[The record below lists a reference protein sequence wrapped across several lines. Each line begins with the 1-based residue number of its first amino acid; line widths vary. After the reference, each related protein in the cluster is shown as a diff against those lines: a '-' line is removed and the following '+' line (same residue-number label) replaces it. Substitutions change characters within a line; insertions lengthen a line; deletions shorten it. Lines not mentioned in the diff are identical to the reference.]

1 MEIVYFEHFS
11 SVRNDISNHGDIR
24 FFLALWDRC
33 NHEHPI
39 GLILIQLPSGN
50 PRHADTVA
58 FYQMHLFISTPEKNK
73 VGLDN
78 GFTIHTAQNI
88 TLVLW
93 HMHAPCRILFPAVQ
107 IERAKS
113 RLIEFL

>member
-1 MEIVYFEHFS
+1 MNISLVFAMIFQIMETS
-11 SVRNDISNHGDIR
+11 D

-58 FYQMHLFISTPEKNK
+58 FYQMHLFISTPEKIK
-73 VGLDN
+73 LAW
-78 GFTIHTAQNI
+78 IMA
-88 TLVLW
+88 LLS
-93 HMHAPCRILFPAVQ
+93 ILPKISHLSCGTCTHRVEYCFPQ
-107 IERAKS
+107 CK
-113 RLIEFL
+113 